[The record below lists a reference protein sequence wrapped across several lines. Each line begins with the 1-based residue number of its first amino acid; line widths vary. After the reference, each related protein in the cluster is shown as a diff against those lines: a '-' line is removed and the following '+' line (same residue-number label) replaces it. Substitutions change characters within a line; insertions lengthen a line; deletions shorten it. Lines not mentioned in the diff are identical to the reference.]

1 MTSMKRHKMKFHHTL
16 IKPCIFAALPLLLL
30 ASAGCSLLPPTY
42 QARKEQEENQRREEY
57 LAKERVQEQEEN
69 QRREEYRAKERVRN
83 QEEMEAKAKELKELK
98 ESFDEAD
105 YVPFAKPGTGSI
117 SGQAF
122 AKTKGGKVRYAAGDK
137 ITLIPTTVYGVT
149 WMGMMRRDISSVLS
163 YGNNPDYIKHL
174 PMDPRAATFTRTTF
188 ADAEGRF
195 RFDELAPGDYL
206 VFTTIS
212 WITSSTGFSDTFSG
226 GFFYGRVT
234 AENGKK
240 TTVNLK

>member
-122 AKTKGGKVRYAAGDK
+122 AKTKGGNVRYAAGDK

-174 PMDPRAATFTRTTF
+174 PMDPRAATFTRTTT

-195 RFDELAPGDYL
+195 RFDELAPGDYV
-206 VFTTIS
+206 VFTTIR
-212 WITSSTGFSDTFSG
+212 WMTSSTRYSG
-226 GFFYGRVT
+226 AFFYGRVT

>member
-1 MTSMKRHKMKFHHTL
+1 MKFHHTL

-122 AKTKGGKVRYAAGDK
+122 AKTKGGNVRYAAGDK

-195 RFDELAPGDYL
+195 RFDELAPGEYL

>member
-1 MTSMKRHKMKFHHTL
+1 MKRHKMKLHHTP
-16 IKPCIFAALPLLLL
+16 IKICIFAALPLLLL
-30 ASAGCSLLPPTY
+30 TSAGCSLLPPTY
-42 QARKEQEENQRREEY
+42 QARKEQEEKQNLEEY
-57 LAKERVQEQEEN
+57 Q
-69 QRREEYRAKERVRN
+69 AKERVRK
-83 QEEMEAKAKELKELK
+83 QEKMEAEAKELKELK

-122 AKTKGGKVRYAAGDK
+122 AKTQRGNVRYAAGDK

-174 PMDPRAATFTRTTF
+174 PMDPRAATFTRTTT

-195 RFDELAPGDYL
+195 RFDELAPGDYV
-206 VFTTIS
+206 VFTTIR
-212 WITSSTGFSDTFSG
+212 WMTSSTRYSG
-226 GFFYGRVT
+226 AFFYGRVT